1 MRAIRI
7 AVPSSCWQSR
17 QLGRTSYFESDSRQ
31 DFLKYKAPKW
41 VQIKDVDCETEAA
54 KRSQVMV
61 RTMFPSARWGVS
73 LRTVVRNLSSQHAV
87 RHGQHPNEPTAII
100 AGFVRGMA
108 SQPSLPSFL
117 VGNAA
122 KYGSESRPKSH
133 N

>member
-61 RTMFPSARWGVS
+61 RTMFPSARWES
-73 LRTVVRNLSSQHAV
+73 PCARRKELLESACS
-87 RHGQHPNEPTAII
+87 TA
-100 AGFVRGMA
+100 R
-108 SQPSLPSFL
+108 ST
-117 VGNAA
+117 
-122 KYGSESRPKSH
+122 SE
-133 N
+133 